1 MKEATFENDAM
12 TSDFEVAP
20 TLMADEMQPGA
31 LRALVNPLLPAAM
44 AEAMPADRRLSMIGL
59 VGSPSQGEVYPVL
72 PPRLRFAEDRFRDP
86 RTAYTC
92 SSPAMMSEVH
102 ASAQGAEP
110 PQSVELV
117 NSEKTMTDMICAP
130 FATPEKATPAPA
142 PLPAAMPATC
152 VPCQQP
158 ATGQVTPEPGP
169 ICWVEP
175 LGQTVRLR

>member
-1 MKEATFENDAM
+1 M

-20 TLMADEMQPGA
+20 TLMADETQPGA

-59 VGSPSQGEVYPVL
+59 VGSPSQGDVYPVL

-86 RTAYTC
+86 RTAYTR
-92 SSPAMMSEVH
+92 SSPAIMSEVH

-110 PQSVELV
+110 GLQSVALL
-117 NSEKTMTDMICAP
+117 NLEKTMTDMICAP

-152 VPCQQP
+152 VPCQQLESE
-158 ATGQVTPEPGP
+158 QVTPAPGP
-169 ICWVEP
+169 VCWVEP
-175 LGQTVRLR
+175 FGHMVMLCPATVLE

>member
-1 MKEATFENDAM
+1 M

-20 TLMADEMQPGA
+20 TLMADETQPGA

-44 AEAMPADRRLSMIGL
+44 TEAMPADLRLSMIGL
-59 VGSPSQGEVYPVL
+59 VGSPSQGDVYPVL
-72 PPRLRFAEDRFRDP
+72 PPRLRFAEDKFREP

-92 SSPAMMSEVH
+92 ASPAMMSEVH

-130 FATPEKATPAPA
+130 FATPEKATPALA

-152 VPCQQP
+152 VPCQQLESGQLTP
-158 ATGQVTPEPGP
+158 APVPV
-169 ICWVEP
+169 CWVEP
-175 LGQTVRLR
+175 FGHMVMLCPETLLE